1 MLAPKLTLLESA
13 GAVGAQIRYTPSGAS
28 PSCCETTAATGPV
41 TLCSRTGQSEGPE
54 ESRVRKLRPMIE
66 ADAPSTSS
74 LATHGGV
81 VLCPPH
87 RSSHGRTAG
96 DSVQRFKDAKL
107 RPRQA
112 GEVPK
117 CAARGII
124 KSGALRASGPTIP
137 TPTSLRQSPRST
149 RRLTTPTDGTPPLV
163 RSIALCPYG

>member
-1 MLAPKLTLLESA
+1 MLAPKLTLFESA
-13 GAVGAQIRYTPSGAS
+13 GAVGAQRRQLDEHLPLTSSTHLVHPLTQLRKKLPLCNNARYQIWYTPSGAS
-28 PSCCETTAATGPV
+28 PSCCETTPATGPV

-74 LATHGGV
+74 LATHRGV

-107 RPRQA
+107 RPRQG

-117 CAARGII
+117 CA
-124 KSGALRASGPTIP
+124 
-137 TPTSLRQSPRST
+137 RSE
-149 RRLTTPTDGTPPLV
+149 
-163 RSIALCPYG
+163 